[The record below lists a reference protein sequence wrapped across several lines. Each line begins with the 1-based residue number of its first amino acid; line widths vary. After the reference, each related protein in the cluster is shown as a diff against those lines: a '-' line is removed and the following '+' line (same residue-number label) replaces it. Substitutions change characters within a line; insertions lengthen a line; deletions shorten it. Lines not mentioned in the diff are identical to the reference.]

1 MDRIG
6 LNLKVFQKV
15 EIRLNAYVSMC
26 VVCSMCNLNTNQFL
40 VHHSLENRSD
50 SDEFSVGTSSV
61 GTRIASPE
69 SETLQLQLCLSHAD
83 LKVNKKIMI
92 RKGKTVE
99 KIKNK
104 LFFYLQIGKE
114 QHCCH

>member
-1 MDRIG
+1 M
-6 LNLKVFQKV
+6 FQCV
-15 EIRLNAYVSMC
+15 LC